1 MHGALSHHPGC
12 HSTPKM
18 TTVNMASHILPF
30 LYLLSIHTITVIA
43 MICDMQ
49 PRRVISRT
57 LSISARSL
65 ASSASA

>member
-1 MHGALSHHPGC
+1 
-12 HSTPKM
+12 M